1 MSRES
6 NNQKHINPTM
16 LESNNETKP
25 TESIKRDSIQETSIN
40 TESNKLESKKPNDT
54 KNKDNIKPDSNGDE
68 IIWELKRLRHPL
80 KSGTFLFLI
89 SQRIVMIA
97 FCVFIIYKMH
107 EIDSIGK
114 MLAILVILLVLTYF
128 LSSLYLYFNCK
139 TIIIINNKLIIK
151 KYIGSDL
158 NLLLT
163 EIYCDDEPEIK
174 GFQSIITF
182 RPIINKKIVPYYWYL
197 DFHNT
202 NIREIADI
210 LKPYIENTLLTLD
223 EASFNHFKNLDRRF
237 MRLNYLDFNMID
249 KQRNNDA
256 K

>member
-1 MSRES
+1 M
-6 NNQKHINPTM
+6 NKNK
-16 LESNNETKP
+16 
-25 TESIKRDSIQETSIN
+25 QE
-40 TESNKLESKKPNDT
+40 LESKDLESSTNT
-54 KNKDNIKPDSNGDE
+54 KEIKLDSNGDE
-68 IIWELKRLRHPL
+68 IIWELKRLRHSL

-97 FCVFIIYKMH
+97 FFVFIIYKMH

-128 LSSLYLYFNCK
+128 LSSLYLYFNCE

-182 RPIINKKIVPYYWYL
+182 RPIINKKILPYYWYL

-210 LKPYIENTLLTLD
+210 LKSYIENTLLSLD
-223 EASFNHFKNLDRRF
+223 EGSYNHFKNLDRRF

>member
-1 MSRES
+1 MKDKENINENKQKLES
-6 NNQKHINPTM
+6 KD
-16 LESNNETKP
+16 LESNTNTKEVTLDSKNNTETKNKNSKNN
-25 TESIKRDSIQETSIN
+25 TESIKLDSS
-40 TESNKLESKKPNDT
+40 
-54 KNKDNIKPDSNGDE
+54 GDE
-68 IIWELKRLRHPL
+68 IIWELKRLRHSL

-97 FCVFIIYKMH
+97 FFVFIIYKMH

-182 RPIINKKIVPYYWYL
+182 RPIINKKILPYYWYL

-210 LKPYIENTLLTLD
+210 LKPYIENTLLSLD
-223 EASFNHFKNLDRRF
+223 EGSYNHFKNLDRRF